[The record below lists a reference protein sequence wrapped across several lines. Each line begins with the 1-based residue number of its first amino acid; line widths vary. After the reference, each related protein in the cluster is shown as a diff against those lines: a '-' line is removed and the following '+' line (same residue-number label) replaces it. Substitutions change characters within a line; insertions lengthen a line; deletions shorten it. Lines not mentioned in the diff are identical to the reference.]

1 MLRTVTS
8 CVGNMSLVP
17 GVQDRGETLHYILA
31 SAAPRQGTGVPIV
44 ITTVW
49 TQTLAVA
56 IVCVRVSR
64 LPSSIL

>member
-31 SAAPRQGTGVPIV
+31 GQSQGTAVPIV

-56 IVCVRVSR
+56 IVCVRVSP

>member
-1 MLRTVTS
+1 MLRTVRYVL
-8 CVGNMSLVP
+8 CRKYEP

-31 SAAPRQGTGVPIV
+31 EQSQGTGVPIV

-49 TQTLAVA
+49 TQTLAVT
-56 IVCVRVSR
+56 IVCVRVSP

>member
-1 MLRTVTS
+1 MYACSEQLDTS
-8 CVGNMSLVP
+8 CVGNMSLVS
-17 GVQDRGETLHYILA
+17 RTEAKHRITFWK
-31 SAAPRQGTGVPIV
+31 SQGTGVPIV

-56 IVCVRVSR
+56 IVCVRVSP

>member
-1 MLRTVTS
+1 MYACSEQLDSS
-8 CVGNMSLVP
+8 CVGNMSPVSRTEAKHRIIFW
-17 GVQDRGETLHYILA
+17 Q
-31 SAAPRQGTGVPIV
+31 SQGTAVPIV

-56 IVCVRVSR
+56 IVCVRVSP

>member
-1 MLRTVTS
+1 MLRTVRYVL
-8 CVGNMSLVP
+8 CRKYEP
-17 GVQDRGETLHYILA
+17 GVQDRGETLDYILA
-31 SAAPRQGTGVPIV
+31 SSAPRQGTGVPIV

-56 IVCVRVSR
+56 IVCVRVSP

>member
-1 MLRTVTS
+1 MLRTVRYVL
-8 CVGNMSLVP
+8 CRKYEP

-31 SAAPRQGTGVPIV
+31 GQGQGTGVPIV

-56 IVCVRVSR
+56 IVCVRVSP